1 MMLKMGRETML
12 PEDGGERGEARRASH
27 LLENGVAKEM
37 NIMAQEPKSNYA
49 ARAYNWHFWY
59 LGLLLGCSVVVAWST
74 CDVPQSHQTLTSH
87 SSHH

>member
-27 LLENGVAKEM
+27 LLENGVAKEL
-37 NIMAQEPKSNYA
+37 NIMGQEPKSNYA

-59 LGLLLGCSVVVAWST
+59 VSGALVRLLSGCGLV
-74 CDVPQSHQTLTSH
+74 DV
-87 SSHH
+87 